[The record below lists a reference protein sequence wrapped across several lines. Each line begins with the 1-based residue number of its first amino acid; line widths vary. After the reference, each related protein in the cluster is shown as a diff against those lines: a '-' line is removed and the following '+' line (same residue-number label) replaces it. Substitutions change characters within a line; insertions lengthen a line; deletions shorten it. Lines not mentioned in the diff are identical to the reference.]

1 MKLLSVS
8 ILTPLLGLGLWLVGG
23 RLDTCQAQERLTA
36 PGRPPTTGTSTTRLL
51 KLPLAQ
57 KVDSVLHH
65 LRAYPRASASQQ
77 RRYSRELAAYFAP
90 SGYITVRQADQ
101 TETRLSLDDYL
112 AQFGRRRSVTAWQ
125 FDGAEVIHF
134 GESLETPTGDWQTAV
149 TTYRSS
155 TNFSGNK
162 PQATDIATVMIPM
175 QKLPP
180 ARDYW
185 QVFNLYLIP
194 PKSASQR

>member
-8 ILTPLLGLGLWLVGG
+8 ILSPLLGLGLWLLGG

-36 PGRPPTTGTSTTRLL
+36 SGRPRLTATPSARLL
-51 KLPLAQ
+51 RLPLAQ

-77 RRYSRELAAYFAP
+77 RRYGRELAAYFAP
-90 SGYITVRQADQ
+90 SGYITVRQADAS
-101 TETRLSLDDYL
+101 ETRLSLVDYL
-112 AQFGRRRSVTAWQ
+112 RQFGRRRSTATLR
-125 FDGAEVIHF
+125 FDGAEVVHY
-134 GESLETPTGDWQTAV
+134 GESLETTAGNWQTVV
-149 TTYRSS
+149 TTYRPA

-162 PQATDIATVMIPM
+162 PQAADIATVTIPM
-175 QKLPP
+175 EKPPP

-185 QVFNLYLIP
+185 QVFNLYLVSP
-194 PKSASQR
+194 RQAPQR